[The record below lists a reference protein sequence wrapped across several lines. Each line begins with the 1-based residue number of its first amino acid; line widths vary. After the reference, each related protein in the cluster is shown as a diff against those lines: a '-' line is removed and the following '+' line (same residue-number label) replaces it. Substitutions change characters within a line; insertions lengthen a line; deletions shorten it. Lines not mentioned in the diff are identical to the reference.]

1 MLAIEKKKKK
11 VAGTGMKG
19 NIIVSAAEAK
29 GFKWAI
35 LLSQELNLRKVI
47 MKETGDPK
55 VSIGV
60 INKALK
66 GERPISIRKL

>member
-1 MLAIEKKKKK
+1 M
-11 VAGTGMKG
+11 
-19 NIIVSAAEAK
+19 SAAEAK